1 MKHPWDSQT
10 FRRGARDAGRD
21 DTSIEAAVS
30 IAKAIK
36 NASPDLPV
44 IFSLSHLAHLVDV
57 SPKYLRPIVD
67 RMSDPYRH
75 FRLRKKSGGT
85 GSKAPKRKYRDIYAP
100 HPHLMRTQRWI
111 AQNILNA
118 LHPHPSSFGFAP
130 ESDMLDAATLH
141 CGCSWL
147 LKMDVSN
154 FFESIT
160 ERQAYHVY
168 RACGYTALLSFQ
180 LARLSSRSLDQK
192 HYFHLRESD
201 LPHPVAAVGYLPQ
214 GAPTSPMLANLAVYS
229 LDVRLKRISG
239 DLGWKYSRYADDLA
253 FSTDQVVSRRDALKL
268 RGIVEAALTGFGLS
282 ANHTKTRISPPGAR
296 KVLLGVLIDREQPR
310 LTRQF
315 KDNIE
320 THLYA
325 LNHEKIGVHAHRDS
339 RGFTSTT
346 GMRHHIRGLI
356 AFAHHVDEV
365 YAQKLY
371 EKFNRVRW

>member
-21 DTSIEAAVS
+21 EPSIAAAVS

-57 SPKYLRPIVD
+57 SPKFLRSIID
-67 RMSDPYRH
+67 RMNDPYRH
-75 FRLRKKSGGT
+75 FRLRKKSGGK
-85 GSKAPKRKYRDIYAP
+85 GSKAPKRRYRDIYAP

-118 LHPHPSSFGFAP
+118 SHPHTSSFGFAP

-141 CGCSWL
+141 CGCAWL
-147 LKMDVSN
+147 LKMDVRN

-180 LARLSSRSLDQK
+180 LARLSTRSIEQK
-192 HYFHLRESD
+192 HYFDLRESNF
-201 LPHPVAAVGYLPQ
+201 PHPEAADGYLPQ
-214 GAPTSPMLANLAVYS
+214 GAPTSPMLANLTVHS
-229 LDVRLKRISG
+229 LDVRLQRVSNG
-239 DLGWKYSRYADDLA
+239 LGWKYSRYADDLA
-253 FSTDQVVSRRDALKL
+253 FSTDQSVTRSEALKL
-268 RGIVEAALTGFGLS
+268 KGIVEAALTGFGLA
-282 ANHTKTRISPPGAR
+282 ANHSKTRISPPGAR
-296 KVLLGVLIDREQPR
+296 KVLLGVLIDRERPR

-315 KDNIE
+315 KNNIE

-325 LNHEKIGVHAHRDS
+325 LNHPKIGVQAHRNK
-339 RGFTSTT
+339 RGFVSTT
-346 GMRHHIRGLI
+346 GMRHHVRGLI
-356 AFAHHVDEV
+356 AFAHHVDEG
-365 YAQKLY
+365 YARKLY
-371 EKFNRVRW
+371 EDFNRINW